1 LGFKLVW
8 KNLTNFTKFLFGLSF
23 QNVNLDWHGCMAKS
37 KVSIQALLG
46 LGLKE
51 NEGGFEFEFKLN
63 QVLMRLIS
71 QQLQDEAL

>member
-1 LGFKLVW
+1 
-8 KNLTNFTKFLFGLSF
+8 
-23 QNVNLDWHGCMAKS
+23 MAKS